1 MVYSV
6 QETEVN
12 QKLIP
17 KIWGIEAFDF
27 HETCYRYFM
36 ILKVDLEIRKRELE
50 SVFKDMESEEEVK
63 KGLPPIVL
71 FYLKQ
76 LFFSVDSK
84 DPHS

>member
-1 MVYSV
+1 
-6 QETEVN
+6 
-12 QKLIP
+12 
-17 KIWGIEAFDF
+17 
-27 HETCYRYFM
+27 M

-71 FYLKQ
+71 FNYKQ
-76 LFFSVDSK
+76 LFFSVDPM